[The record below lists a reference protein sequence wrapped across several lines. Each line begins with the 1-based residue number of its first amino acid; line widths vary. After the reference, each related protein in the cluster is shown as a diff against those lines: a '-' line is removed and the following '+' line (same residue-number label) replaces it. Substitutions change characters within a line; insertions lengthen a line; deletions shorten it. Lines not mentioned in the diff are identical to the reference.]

1 MTSGMFMLKYYLFM
15 LSVLVGVEHAQ
26 PSLAL
31 RVLPCCCIIP
41 SQRSTL
47 LTFCMY
53 SRQDQRK
60 MLLTFCM
67 YSHQRSEK
75 YAPYFCIC
83 ITQNIREARSGTR
96 DYEGAL
102 SRPKP
107 PSLLTCSRF
116 SRREL
121 GSGIARELNGYGTLL
136 LIYLFIHLFIYSF
149 ICFLIIYF
157 YSEIFLIRTQERC
170 KETLP
175 SFHPLHPLSSF
186 QYLSR
191 CTGILGFYPPLRI
204 LQDLASNNQLLSPA
218 PKIKSNQTNVI
229 KKTTRP
235 NEYSSPSPKFFLSL
249 SLSCGIPSQ
258 GIRMV
263 CSPIPRAPI
272 RKSDSRVLVI

>member
-53 SRQDQRK
+53 SRQDQRS

-102 SRPKP
+102 SCPKP
-107 PSLLTCSRF
+107 PFPPYLLSIF
-116 SRREL
+116 S
-121 GSGIARELNGYGTLL
+121 SGVGIGNCTGIEWVRHFIIDLFIHSY
-136 LIYLFIHLFIYSF
+136 IYLFIHLFPYYL
-149 ICFLIIYF
+149 FLF
-157 YSEIFLIRTQERC
+157 
-170 KETLP
+170 
-175 SFHPLHPLSSF
+175 
-186 QYLSR
+186 
-191 CTGILGFYPPLRI
+191 
-204 LQDLASNNQLLSPA
+204 
-218 PKIKSNQTNVI
+218 
-229 KKTTRP
+229 
-235 NEYSSPSPKFFLSL
+235 
-249 SLSCGIPSQ
+249 
-258 GIRMV
+258 
-263 CSPIPRAPI
+263 
-272 RKSDSRVLVI
+272 